1 MVNGKFTDHVYR
13 DYSSFKNLIIY
24 FSHKFYGNHENPTS
38 FVVEKYLLQLY
49 KNR

>member
-13 DYSSFKNLIIY
+13 DYWSFKYLI
-24 FSHKFYGNHENPTS
+24 FFWSHKFYGNHENPTS